1 MNGRLSI
8 VATPIGDPDDISK
21 RALRCLAAADLIAA
35 EDTRVA
41 RDRLRDWGIEG
52 KKLLSYWDQNEQSRV
67 PELIEQLQEGKNI
80 ALISDAG
87 TPLISDPGFRIVQ
100 ACVAAGLTIEVIPG
114 PCAAVAAL
122 AGSGLPTDRF
132 YFGGFL
138 PREAGPRRRS
148 LEDLASLRATLIF
161 YESPLRLAESLA
173 TIAELWPSRRVVAA
187 RNLTG
192 PWEQWLHGTAEQ
204 VRSELGEERR
214 GEVTLLIESSA
225 EVTINA
231 DSLDAQI
238 DQLLGKGHPLKE
250 VRDLIASATGLPKR
264 DIYQR
269 ILARSGKKTE
279 A

>member
-52 KKLLSYWDQNEQSRV
+52 KKLLASWVLNEESRV
-67 PELIEQLQEGKNI
+67 PELIEQLQEGTI
-80 ALISDAG
+80 LALISDAG